1 MSTTPGNK
9 IVVTFNPPPEELPR
23 RHRKFL
29 NNAHRESA
37 EFHHKKHIPLH
48 FQPSAYRRYGYQ
60 SRGRKY
66 IRLKERLYGKGVAQ
80 LPNVLTGNTRRV
92 FRTQR
97 QITATASNA
106 RLILRFPFKGGSGRL
121 LDAAAL
127 KRLGRS
133 KLTTRQLNGQ
143 RNIIARVAEFETV
156 VPEEF
161 KAIAAVI
168 EASYQRQADEAGVP
182 RKVTFQ

>member
-1 MSTTPGNK
+1 MTTPGSK
-9 IVVTFNPPPEELPR
+9 VTVTFAPPPEDLPR

-29 NNAHRESA
+29 NNAHREAA
-37 EFHHKKHIPLH
+37 EFHWKKHIPLH
-48 FQPSAYRRYGYQ
+48 FDPSAFRRYGYAP
-60 SRGRKY
+60 RGRSYVK
-66 IRLKERLYGKGVAQ
+66 LKARLYGEEVAR

-106 RLILRFPFKGGSGRL
+106 RLILRLPFKGGSGRL

-133 KLTTRQLNGQ
+133 ALSTRQINGQ
-143 RNIIARVAEFETV
+143 RNIIARIAEMETV
-156 VPEEF
+156 IPAEYS
-161 KAIAAVI
+161 AIASVI